1 VAFFESA
8 DTPAARFDRERAP
21 LPWEEGLGQT
31 VVTDV
36 ILAKGSDGLLMLR
49 NLVAF
54 PKVMTLSVVALF
66 RNPLAQG
73 TSTRGQNSPTF
84 GHSFR
89 DKPFGAGIV
98 LTGLR
103 FGDGSCYRNLDER
116 GSPGH
121 LGGLHGLHGISS
133 FLGIPAVAWRSGTLG
148 GLARSPDTGDPH
160 RAGWHFD
167 TGVRGRTSTTLGETV
182 GCLPFPGSECTGV
195 IGFLRCG

>member
-121 LGGLHGLHGISS
+121 LGGLHGGSRGFTAYRDFFGHPCRRLAIWNSGRP
-133 FLGIPAVAWRSGTLG
+133 GPQPRYRRPAPCWMAL
-148 GLARSPDTGDPH
+148 
-160 RAGWHFD
+160 
-167 TGVRGRTSTTLGETV
+167 
-182 GCLPFPGSECTGV
+182 
-195 IGFLRCG
+195 

>member
-21 LPWEEGLGQT
+21 LSWEEGLGQT

-121 LGGLHGLHGISS
+121 LGGLHGGSRGFTAYRVFWASLPSPGD
-133 FLGIPAVAWRSGTLG
+133 LELWAAWPAAQIPETRTVLDGTLIRESAAALRPPWERPSG
-148 GLARSPDTGDPH
+148 ASRSPGLS
-160 RAGWHFD
+160 AQE
-167 TGVRGRTSTTLGETV
+167 S
-182 GCLPFPGSECTGV
+182 
-195 IGFLRCG
+195 